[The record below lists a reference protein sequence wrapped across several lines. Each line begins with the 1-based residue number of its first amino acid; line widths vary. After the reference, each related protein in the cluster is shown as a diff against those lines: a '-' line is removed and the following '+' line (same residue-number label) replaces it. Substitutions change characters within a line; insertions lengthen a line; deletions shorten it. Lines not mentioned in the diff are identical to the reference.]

1 MGAEQNGI
9 RLAEICRLAAL
20 IYPETDD
27 EIAAMDKIFDGI
39 GEMQE
44 CIRDKR

>member
-1 MGAEQNGI
+1 MGAQQNMSE
-9 RLAEICRLAAL
+9 LSEISRLAAL
-20 IYPETDD
+20 VFPETDE

-44 CIRDKR
+44 CMRVEE